1 MNTQIKT
8 HRNYSTQKSTPAA
21 KQETIRRREVRKA
34 KSAATT
40 SLQTSQTFDY
50 GKVSR

>member
-1 MNTQIKT
+1 MTNTNTSRKF
-8 HRNYSTQKSTPAA
+8 STKKSTAAA

-34 KSAATT
+34 K
-40 SLQTSQTFDY
+40 TFDY